1 MKCSVFPKY
10 RWVVLSLYILT
21 TIVSCSTYQS
31 ISPLLTSVMRELNVS
46 YARAGMLLTIM
57 LIVSGF
63 TILFGSGISHGIG
76 LRGSVILENAFLLA
90 GNLMTFSSSSLGMLI
105 LARFIAGL
113 GFGMGGLINS
123 MIVLEWFSEKEHPIV
138 NTCNQF
144 FTQAGFGLALLCSV
158 PLAAY
163 CGSWKYVYLA
173 LGILNLISLV
183 LTILFFRNNTAF
195 YHYAEERRFGEHNK
209 KKERASFTKAL
220 KRKDVR
226 IITAGLAM
234 VTFSN
239 MAFSAFLPSVLENTK
254 NISVATAGAITSVM
268 PVAALASTI
277 LCGVLM
283 GAAGVRKPILITAT
297 SLMLAGALMLTLSDA
312 KQLLYAGIVLF
323 GFGWGAQACVLYT
336 VVVELKGAGPTL
348 ISGATSAVFGIC
360 NIVSFSVSFAF
371 NSLQGYFGAQI
382 GLAITAMPIMIGI
395 LMYSLMP
402 ETGSGRS

>member
-1 MKCSVFPKY
+1 MKSGVFSKY
-10 RWVVLSLYILT
+10 RWAVLSLYILT

-31 ISPLLTSVMRELNVS
+31 ISPLLSSVMRELNAS
-46 YARAGMLLTIM
+46 YARAGILITIM

-63 TILFGSGISHGIG
+63 TILLGSGISHGIG
-76 LRGSVILENAFLLA
+76 LRRSVILENGLLLV
-90 GNLMTFSSSSLGMLI
+90 GNLMTFSSNSMGILI
-105 LARFIAGL
+105 FARFIAGL

-123 MIVLEWFSEKEHPIV
+123 MIVLEWFSEKEHPII

-144 FTQAGFGLALLCSV
+144 FTQAGFGLALLCSA

-173 LGILNLISLV
+173 LAILSLV
-183 LTILFFRNNTAF
+183 SLILAILFFRNNTAF
-195 YHYAEERRFGEHNK
+195 YHYAEEQRLGGNSG

-226 IITAGLAM
+226 IITVGLAM

-239 MAFSAFLPSVLENTK
+239 MSFSAFLPSVLENTQ
-254 NISVATAGAITSVM
+254 NISVATAGAITSIM
-268 PVAALASTI
+268 PAAALASAI
-277 LCGVLM
+277 LCGVIM

-297 SLMLAGALMLTLSDA
+297 SLMLAGALTLTLSNA
-312 KQLLYAGIVLF
+312 KQLLYAGVILF
-323 GFGWGAQACVLYT
+323 GLGWGAQACVLYT
-336 VVVELKGAGPTL
+336 VVVELKDAGSAL

-360 NIVSFSVSFAF
+360 NIVSFSVSFVF
-371 NSLQGYFGAQI
+371 NSLQSHFGSQT
-382 GLAITAMPIMIGI
+382 GLAITAMPIVIGI
-395 LMYSLMP
+395 LMYCLMP